1 MTIEDL
7 LSIMRCLR
15 DPENGCPWDLRQDF
29 ASIAPHTLEEVYEVV
44 DAIERRDM
52 VHLRDELGDLLF
64 QVVFYA
70 QLGKESGDFDFDA
83 IVSAIGEKLLKRHP
97 HVFPGGTLES
107 FGKQSSLSAEDVE
120 KNWEAIKTTERQQM
134 LGEGVSALEDI
145 PRALPALNRARKLQ
159 KRAAT
164 VGFDWPGISPVLD
177 KVQEE
182 FGELDSALNSQDSAA
197 VEDELGDLLFSVVNL
212 ARHLQQDPET
222 ALRKA
227 NEKFERRFR
236 LLEQLVRKNGRT
248 PDELDIDTLE
258 SYWQEVKRLQTVGS

>member
-7 LSIMRCLR
+7 LTIMRCLR

-44 DAIERRDM
+44 DAIEQQNM

-70 QLGKESGDFDFDA
+70 QLGKERGDFDFDT
-83 IVSAIGEKLLKRHP
+83 IVSAIGEKLLSRHP
-97 HVFPGGTLES
+97 HVFPAGTLES
-107 FGKQSSLSAEDVE
+107 FGQQSSISAEEVE
-120 KNWEAIKTTERQQM
+120 SNWEAIKSVERQRL
-134 LGEGVSALEDI
+134 LGEGVSVLEDV
-145 PRALPALNRARKLQ
+145 PRALPAINRARKLQ

-164 VGFDWPGISPVLD
+164 VGFDWSSVSPVLA

-182 FGELDSALNSQDSAA
+182 IGELDAAIDSQDTAA

-212 ARHLQQDPET
+212 ARHLQQDPEA

-227 NEKFERRFR
+227 NQKFETRFR
-236 LLEQLVRKNGRT
+236 QLEQLVRQNGQT
-248 PDELDIDTLE
+248 PEALDIETLE
-258 SYWQEVKRLQTVGS
+258 SYWQTVKRLPSADS